1 MASLSI
7 IIFIVLISLTAG
19 CKGERY
25 EMKEDRQ
32 GRIIRLDRRT
42 GEVTVLEGDSLIHI
56 ISPKDLEALSEAK
69 SWPIET
75 LSQLGGIIANLKTS
89 WRKGQLY
96 YLYSVSPGSEKAED
110 IKEFNEVF
118 KRGRLGDHYFTVN
131 LYKGGFNMMEL
142 RVPLVSMTSI
152 VDVEGKTTKLERNGA
167 VSLSVENYQASR
179 TWDVTWS
186 EGLAQLFQIPVKKET
201 MGPVPKSTA
210 ETTTPSGTAM
220 WSVQV
225 NAFAREE
232 NARSLVKT
240 IKNKGYDAFVIS
252 PKIDGR
258 TWYRVRVGQFASQK
272 EAKQLLRTL
281 IEKEKYPKAIIARS
295 DMYSRIAV
303 PK

>member
-7 IIFIVLISLTAG
+7 IIFIILISLTAG

-25 EMKEDRQ
+25 EMKEDKQ

-56 ISPKDLEALSEAK
+56 ISPKDLGALSEAK
-69 SWPIET
+69 SWPIEI
-75 LSQLGGIIANLKTS
+75 LSQLGGILANLKTS

-96 YLYSVSPGSEKAED
+96 YLYSVSPASEKAKD

-118 KRGRLGDHYFTVN
+118 NRDRLGDHYFTVY

-152 VDVEGKTTKLERNGA
+152 VDAEGITTKLERDGA
-167 VSLSVENYQASR
+167 ISLSVENYQAAR

-186 EGLAQLFQIPVKKET
+186 EGLAQLFQKPVKKES
-201 MGPVPKSTA
+201 MGPAPKSTA
-210 ETTTPSGTAM
+210 ETTIPSATAV

-232 NARSLVKT
+232 NARRLVKK
-240 IKNKGYDAFVIS
+240 IKNKGYGAFVVS

-258 TWYRVRVGQFASQK
+258 TWYRVRVGQFATQK
-272 EAKQLLRTL
+272 EAKQLLRIL
-281 IEKEKYPKAIIARS
+281 VEKEKYAKAIIARN
-295 DMYSRIAV
+295 DIYTRKAV
-303 PK
+303 PQ

>member
-42 GEVTVLEGDSLIHI
+42 GEVTVLEGDSLIQI
-56 ISPKDLEALSEAK
+56 ISPKDLEKLSEAK
-69 SWPIET
+69 SWPTET
-75 LSQLGGIIANLKTS
+75 ISQLGGIKANLKTS

-96 YLYSVSPGSEKAED
+96 YLYSVSPASEKAIN
-110 IKEFNEVF
+110 IKEFNEIF
-118 KRGRLGDHYFTVN
+118 KRGRLGDHYFTMY

-142 RVPLVSMTSI
+142 RVPLVSMTSL

-167 VSLSVENYQASR
+167 ISLSVENYQAAR
-179 TWDVTWS
+179 TWDVTWN

-201 MGPVPKSTA
+201 MEPVPKSAA
-210 ETTTPSGTAM
+210 EQRTPLGTAM

-225 NAFAREE
+225 NAFAREK

-252 PKIDGR
+252 PKIDSR
-258 TWYRVRVGQFASQK
+258 TWYRVREGQFASQK

-281 IEKEKYPKAIIARS
+281 IEKVLPGFQWAPPRCC
-295 DMYSRIAV
+295 V
-303 PK
+303 